1 MSYFSIRRSLL
12 LFYLLKGEKQ
22 FSQLQTEQ
30 IKTGTQRET
39 EQMDTPSLPIKHK
52 LLKNSDFDKKAAQKE
67 SDKMQNYNILLKEI
81 KKFVDPSNGLF
92 NDADFLSYIKKNLPS
107 GNGWFKKLID
117 DMYKDIVPNIERILN
132 DISKNPEE
140 KRKEILGE
148 LENVDVNADLEKSQF
163 RDYKDKK
170 SKGGQKRLRRR
181 SKQKEKKKLRRR
193 SKQAKPTK
201 ISRTRRDRKSKY

>member
-1 MSYFSIRRSLL
+1 
-12 LFYLLKGEKQ
+12 
-22 FSQLQTEQ
+22 
-30 IKTGTQRET
+30 
-39 EQMDTPSLPIKHK
+39 MDTPSSPIKHTV
-52 LLKNSDFDKKAAQKE
+52 LKNSDFDKRETQKE
-67 SDKMQNYNILLKEI
+67 ADKMENFKILLADI
-81 KKFVDPSNGLF
+81 KQYVDSRTKTI
-92 NDADFLSYIKKNLPS
+92 NDAKFLTYIKNNLPDAWTF
-107 GNGWFKKLID
+107 NRKFKD

-132 DISKNPEE
+132 DESKNPQV
-140 KRKEILGE
+140 KRMEILGE

-201 ISRTRRDRKSKY
+201 RSRTRRDRKSKY